1 MLNHPCSLCSVHTG
15 LLMLLYPFV
24 PETPYWLVHQGDVA
38 GADAVLHKMA
48 QVNGVSLPKV
58 TLPPTTPLNC
68 TLLQDIGHAAL
79 APGLS

>member
-1 MLNHPCSLCSVHTG
+1 MLDGPRTLCSVHTG

-58 TLPPTTPLNC
+58 TLPPTTPLLYPVFSR
-68 TLLQDIGHAAL
+68 TLGMLFWHLD
-79 APGLS
+79 